1 MQMSSLTG
9 RIEQLRQD
17 ILSDPPRI
25 SVYREM
31 PFAIFRYDP
40 EQEWTLRAESQN
52 LAIQLRNEGK
62 NVVFFSMEKILWE
75 ILQRIEEENPGEGKL
90 GGLIDQEKFEGFVS
104 MQEQMITYLS
114 DEAFCPLSSYLEEKL
129 NALDPKTDI
138 ALLVH
143 VGALAPHFYQVS
155 KLLDELQGKV
165 AVTTI
170 LFYPGSLEEP
180 HGLRFM
186 DMHDRPATGGY
197 RVKIY

>member
-1 MQMSSLTG
+1 MSSLTG

-31 PFAIFRYDP
+31 PFAIFRYNP
-40 EQEWTLRAESQN
+40 EDEWILRSETQN
-52 LAIQLRNEGK
+52 LAIQLRNAGK
-62 NVVFFSMEKILWE
+62 NVVIFSMEKILWQ
-75 ILQRIEEENPGEGKL
+75 ILEKIEEENPGEGRL
-90 GGLIDQEKFEGFVS
+90 GGLIDQEKFEGFS
-104 MQEQMITYLS
+104 NMQEQIVTYLS
-114 DEAFCPLSSYLEEKL
+114 DEEYCPLSSYIEEKL
-129 NALDPKTDI
+129 NALNPKQDI
-138 ALLVH
+138 GFLVH
-143 VGALAPHFYQVS
+143 VGALGPHFYQVS
-155 KLLDELQGKV
+155 KLLDELQGRV

>member
-1 MQMSSLTG
+1 MHVSSLTQ

-17 ILSDPPRI
+17 ILSEPPRI

-40 EQEWTLRAESQN
+40 EDEWALRSEAKN
-52 LAIQLRNEGK
+52 LGIQLGNAGK
-62 NVVFFSMEKILWE
+62 RGVFFSMEKILWE
-75 ILQRIEEENPGEGKL
+75 ILERIEEENPDEGRL
-90 GGLIDQEKFEGFVS
+90 GGLIDQEKSEGFAN
-104 MQEQMITYLS
+104 MQEQMVTYLS
-114 DEAFCPLSSYLEEKL
+114 YEEYCPLSNVLAEKL
-129 NALDPKTDI
+129 SELDPKQDI
-138 ALLVH
+138 GFLVH
-143 VGALAPHFYQVS
+143 VGALAPYFYQVS
-155 KLLDELQGKV
+155 KLLDELQGRV
-165 AVTTI
+165 SVMTI

>member
-1 MQMSSLTG
+1 MSSLTG

-31 PFAIFRYDP
+31 PFAIFRYNP
-40 EQEWTLRAESQN
+40 EDEWTLRSETQS
-52 LAIQLRNEGK
+52 LAIQLRNAGK
-62 NVVFFSMEKILWE
+62 NAENFSMEKILWE
-75 ILQRIEEENPGEGKL
+75 ILEKIEEENPGEGKL
-90 GGLIDQEKFEGFVS
+90 GGLIDQERSGRFSEV
-104 MQEQMITYLS
+104 QEQITTYLS
-114 DEAFCPLSSYLEEKL
+114 EEMYCPLSKVLEEKL
-129 NALDPKTDI
+129 SALDPKHDI
-138 ALLVH
+138 GFLVH

-155 KLLDELQGKV
+155 RLLDELYGQV
-165 AVTTI
+165 SVMTI

-186 DMHDRPATGGY
+186 DLHDRPATGGY